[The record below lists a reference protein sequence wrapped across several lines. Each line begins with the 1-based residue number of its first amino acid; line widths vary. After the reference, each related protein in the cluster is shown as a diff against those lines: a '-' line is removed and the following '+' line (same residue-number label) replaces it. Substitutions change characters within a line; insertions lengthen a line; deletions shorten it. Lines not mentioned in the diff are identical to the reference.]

1 VCSCFT
7 QGVDVSDCFERADLE
22 AKYALLTEEQK
33 AGKSSTSA
41 KSEEPKRERASARA
55 TSSTA
60 ETSSSSSSSKTMF
73 TNAQRFFKESLE
85 NLKSKLRLDSVWAA
99 VREKANR
106 VNATSGAGTKAQSVL
121 EDVRRKVKETD
132 SKLGVTKWFKTNV
145 PKVLDEY
152 AKARQTPV
160 GRFLNFM
167 FWIWLFTSGVF
178 WSLLYFGLTATF
190 LVNLLMPNLIAEQ
203 VENMQRKAAEQM
215 NASGM
220 GGMGGA
226 GFDPRMGGMG
236 GMGGGAGYD
245 PRMSGMGERGGGGRK
260 SYGGGGSPGDTIDVD
275 AQVSDRD

>member
-1 VCSCFT
+1 
-7 QGVDVSDCFERADLE
+7 VDVSDCFERADLE

-41 KSEEPKRERASARA
+41 KSEEPKRERASAGT

-60 ETSSSSSSSKTMF
+60 ETSSSSKTIF

-85 NLKSKLRLDSVWAA
+85 NLKSKLSLDSVWAA

-152 AKARQTPV
+152 AKVRQTPV

-245 PRMSGMGERGGGGRK
+245 PRMGGMGGRGGGGSGGRK